1 METITKTED
10 LRVLCDRLR
19 QFDYVTVDTEFMRDS
34 TYWPQLCLVQVCSPE
49 FSDTGA
55 AIDPLAEGIDLTP
68 LFDLM
73 GDESVIKVFHAARQD
88 IEIFVHLNG
97 KVPHPVFDTQVAA
110 MVLGY
115 GDQVG
120 YETLVNKV
128 ARKNIDKSMRFTDW
142 SRRPLS
148 TKQVSYAISDVTHLR
163 TIYENF
169 HERLA
174 ANDRAPWLF
183 EEMERLTDPGIY
195 TVDPAQAWLRLK
207 TRSNSPK
214 FLAVARALCEWRE
227 IEAQRKNLP
236 RNRVLRDDTLLDIAA
251 RHPLNE
257 NDLDKTRG
265 VGRNFGASKQ
275 GQAIIGA
282 INAALAEPQEN
293 WPVPKVRTELPAGIG
308 PTVELLKVLLKL
320 CSEEKG
326 VAQRLVASSDD
337 LQNIAADDN
346 ADVAALHGWRREL
359 FGQYAL
365 RLKHGQ
371 IGLKLENGEVAL
383 VELEM
388 AFDTEPKADAE
399 LKAAAKE
406 EIKADA
412 EV

>member
-388 AFDTEPKADAE
+388 AFDAEPKADAE
-399 LKAAAKE
+399 LEAAAKE

>member
-49 FSDTGA
+49 FTDTGA
-55 AIDPLAEGIDLTP
+55 AIDPLADGIDLTP

-73 GDESVIKVFHAARQD
+73 QDESVIKVFHAARQD

-148 TKQVSYAISDVTHLR
+148 SKQLSYAISDVTHLR

-195 TVDPAQAWLRLK
+195 TIDPAQAWLRLK

-214 FLAVARALCEWRE
+214 FLAVARALGEWRE
-227 IEAQRKNLP
+227 TEAQRKNLP

-251 RHPLNE
+251 RQPQNE

-275 GQAIIGA
+275 GQAIIDA
-282 INAALAEPQEN
+282 IKAALAEPQES

-371 IGLKLENGEVAL
+371 IALKLENGEVAL
-383 VELEM
+383 VELET
-388 AFDTEPKADAE
+388 ASDTPPRQDAKTEAVAEIGVDAD
-399 LKAAAKE
+399 
-406 EIKADA
+406 
-412 EV
+412 V